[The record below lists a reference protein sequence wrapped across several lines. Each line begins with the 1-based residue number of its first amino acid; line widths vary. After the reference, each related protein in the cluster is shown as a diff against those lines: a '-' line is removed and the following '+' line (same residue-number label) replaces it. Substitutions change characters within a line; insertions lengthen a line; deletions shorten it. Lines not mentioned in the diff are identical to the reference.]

1 MRGLTENA
9 RVVLETRYLARV
21 NGKVVETVEDLFR
34 RVARHIAAV
43 EGSVYGKAPE
53 EVTEWEE
60 RFYRMLISLEAL
72 PNSPCLMNAG
82 RELGQLFACFVLPVE
97 DSMEAIFDS
106 IKHAALI
113 QRSGGGTGFAFS
125 RLRPKNDV
133 VRSTGGIASGPVS
146 FLKCFN
152 AATEAIKQGGTRRGA
167 NMGILR
173 VDHPDILE
181 FIACKADGREITNFN
196 LSVAVTD
203 DFMRAVEADEDYDL
217 INPRCGEV
225 TGRLRAR
232 DIFARTVEM
241 AWKNGEP
248 GMVFLDRI
256 NRDNPT
262 PERGAIESTNPC
274 VTGDTWV
281 TTREGPR
288 QVWELVGRPF
298 QAAIDGRFWATRG
311 EGFFKTA
318 TKPVVNLRTREGYSV
333 RLTADHRV
341 LRTVDRIGHRIAPEW
356 VPVKGLKPGDRIS
369 LHDHRSLAEWP
380 GELTEDEGYRLG
392 CLVGDGVLEE
402 DRAAL
407 SIPVMKLAS
416 GCARAL
422 PHRPDFAG
430 WTTAEGRGEFRRKSA
445 DLNRLAER
453 VDIATGPK
461 TAISAIERASSDG
474 YRGFLRGLFD
484 CDTSAQGDRH
494 EGISIRLPQDD
505 LALLHS
511 AQRMLLRLGIVST
524 IQAHRRPAGS
534 GHEVKA
540 RPELII
546 SGDNSALFATRIGF
560 GDADKARML
569 DSLLASCRRRG
580 NRERFMATILAVED
594 DGIEDVY
601 DVRVPGINA
610 FDANGIYAHNC
621 GEQPLLPYESCVLAS
636 INLARMVEGGA
647 LDRRK
652 LREIVHLLVRFL
664 DNVVDAN
671 QYSLP
676 EIEQAT
682 LRTRKIG
689 LGIMGFADLLIK
701 LGIAYDSEQA
711 VALAGEVMRF
721 IQTEA
726 RRASEELARE
736 RGPFPDFSHST
747 YAAGTAVRNAT
758 RTTIAPTG
766 TLSIIA
772 GCAGGC
778 EPLFAVAF
786 HRKVLDGKVLTEVNP
801 LFLAMA
807 RERGFY
813 SEELIERICR
823 AGTVRGIEGVPD
835 DVARL
840 FVCAHE
846 IAPEWHLRIQA
857 AFQEHVDNA
866 VSKTVNLSRDAT
878 VTDVADAFVKAHRL
892 GLKGITIYRDG
903 SRDEQVL
910 NVGTAVK
917 PLTGVRPQARPDV
930 LAGRTRRVITPSGT
944 LWLTMN
950 EHAGKPFEVFA
961 TIGRAGSDLLA
972 LTEAIARMISLSLRC
987 ELPLEWITEQLI
999 GIGGSRSVGFGSGR
1013 VLSVPDAIGKAL
1025 AAEYLSLVDGT
1036 SPGPPPANQVTIF
1049 GICPACGNASLVQQE
1064 GCIRCVSCSFTEC

>member
-1 MRGLTENA
+1 MPELTENA

-21 NGKVVETVEDLFR
+21 DGKVVETAEELFR

-43 EGSVYGKAPE
+43 EGTVYGKDPG
-53 EVTEWEE
+53 EVAAWEQ
-60 RFYRMLISLEAL
+60 RFYRMLSSLEAL

-82 RELGQLFACFVLPVE
+82 RELGQLSACFVLPVA
-97 DSMEAIFDS
+97 DSIEAIFDS

-181 FIACKADGREITNFN
+181 FITCKADGRDITNFN

-203 DFMRAVEADEDYDL
+203 DFMHAVEGDEEYDL
-217 INPRCGEV
+217 INPRCGGV
-225 TGRLRAR
+225 AGRLRAKDVFGR
-232 DIFARTVEM
+232 MVEM

-248 GMVFLDRI
+248 GVIFLDRI

-274 VTGDTWV
+274 
-281 TTREGPR
+281 
-288 QVWELVGRPF
+288 
-298 QAAIDGRFWATRG
+298 
-311 EGFFKTA
+311 
-318 TKPVVNLRTREGYSV
+318 
-333 RLTADHRV
+333 
-341 LRTVDRIGHRIAPEW
+341 
-356 VPVKGLKPGDRIS
+356 
-369 LHDHRSLAEWP
+369 
-380 GELTEDEGYRLG
+380 
-392 CLVGDGVLEE
+392 
-402 DRAAL
+402 
-407 SIPVMKLAS
+407 
-416 GCARAL
+416 
-422 PHRPDFAG
+422 
-430 WTTAEGRGEFRRKSA
+430 
-445 DLNRLAER
+445 
-453 VDIATGPK
+453 
-461 TAISAIERASSDG
+461 
-474 YRGFLRGLFD
+474 
-484 CDTSAQGDRH
+484 
-494 EGISIRLPQDD
+494 
-505 LALLHS
+505 
-511 AQRMLLRLGIVST
+511 
-524 IQAHRRPAGS
+524 
-534 GHEVKA
+534 
-540 RPELII
+540 
-546 SGDNSALFATRIGF
+546 
-560 GDADKARML
+560 
-569 DSLLASCRRRG
+569 
-580 NRERFMATILAVED
+580 
-594 DGIEDVY
+594 
-601 DVRVPGINA
+601 
-610 FDANGIYAHNC
+610 

-636 INLARMVEGGA
+636 VNLARMVERGA
-647 LDRRK
+647 VDHEK
-652 LREIVHLLVRFL
+652 LREVVHLAVRFL
-664 DNVVDAN
+664 DNVIDAN
-671 QYSLP
+671 RYSLP

-689 LGIMGFADLLIK
+689 LGIMGFADLLIR

-711 VALAGEVMRF
+711 VSLAGEIMRF
-721 IQTEA
+721 IQSEA

-736 RGPFPDFSHST
+736 RGPFPDFSRSI
-747 YAAGTAVRNAT
+747 YARGAAVRNAT

-772 GCAGGC
+772 GCASGC

-813 SEELIERICR
+813 SKELMERISR
-823 AGTVRGIEGVPD
+823 AGTVKAVEGVPE

-846 IAPEWHLRIQA
+846 VAPEWHLRIQA

-866 VSKTVNLSRDAT
+866 VSKTVNLPREAT
-878 VTDVADAFVKAHRL
+878 AADVGEAFVKAHRL
-892 GLKGITIYRDG
+892 GLKGLTIYRYG

-910 NVGTAVK
+910 NIGTTAGDAAAK
-917 PLTGVRPQARPDV
+917 PLPAVAPQARPDV

-944 LWLTMN
+944 LWLTAN
-950 EHAGKPFEVFA
+950 EHAGRPFEVFA

-972 LTEAIARMISLSLRC
+972 LTEAIARMISLGLRC
-987 ELPLEWITEQLI
+987 GLPLERITEQLI
-999 GIGGSRSVGFGSGR
+999 GIGGSRSVGFGTGR

-1025 AAEYLSLVDGT
+1025 AAEYLNSPNGT
-1036 SPGPPPANQVTIF
+1036 PSGPPPANQVAIF

-1064 GCIRCVSCSFTEC
+1064 GCIHCVSCSFTEC